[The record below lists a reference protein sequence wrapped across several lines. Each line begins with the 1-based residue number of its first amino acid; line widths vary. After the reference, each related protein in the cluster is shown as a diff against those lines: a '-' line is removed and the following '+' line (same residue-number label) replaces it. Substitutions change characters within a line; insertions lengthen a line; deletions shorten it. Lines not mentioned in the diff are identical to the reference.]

1 MDPIYKRFVMFLLLL
16 IIIVA
21 GATILINRIAP
32 QLVTPYWSLLLLFFS
47 LISIAVYFLTIKVKA
62 KNDMGKF
69 TNFYMGTTMTK
80 LLVYLAT
87 LLTYIMIFPEDK
99 KSFVCTFLA
108 YYLCFTFFET
118 YFLVKNKN

>member
-21 GATILINRIAP
+21 GATVLINRIAP
-32 QLVTPYWSLLLLFFS
+32 QFVTPYWSLLLLFFS

-69 TNFYMGTTMTK
+69 TNFYMGTTVTK
-80 LLVYLAT
+80 LLVNLAV
-87 LLTYIMIFPEDK
+87 LLTYILIFPEDK
-99 KSFVCTFLA
+99 KAFTFTFLA
-108 YYLCFTFFET
+108 YYLYFTFFET
-118 YFLVKNKN
+118 YFLVKNKD